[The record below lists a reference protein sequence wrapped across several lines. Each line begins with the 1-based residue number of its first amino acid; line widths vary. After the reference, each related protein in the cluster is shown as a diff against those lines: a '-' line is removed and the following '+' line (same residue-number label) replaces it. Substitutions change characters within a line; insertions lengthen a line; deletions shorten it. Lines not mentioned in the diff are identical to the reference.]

1 MSKRDLDLLLDDI
14 LECCQKIKKYTK
26 DYSFDDFLNDDR
38 TIDAVVRNF
47 TIIGEACS
55 NIEPDFKFIN
65 PQIKWKEIKDFRN
78 RMIHDYTGV
87 DYSIV
92 WEVITKYLDELEFQ
106 IDNLI
111 KEIE

>member
-47 TIIGEACS
+47 TIIGEAFS
-55 NIEPDFKFIN
+55 NIEPDFKSIN
-65 PQIKWKEIKDFRN
+65 P
-78 RMIHDYTGV
+78 
-87 DYSIV
+87 
-92 WEVITKYLDELEFQ
+92 
-106 IDNLI
+106 
-111 KEIE
+111 